1 MAKSF
6 KIVVTARVRRFIKDA
21 LGITLPLGK
30 IKIPGTN
37 AMRLEVPSC
46 LSSTI
51 DLMFPFGIGAF
62 SYLDATEV
70 NMPLKI
76 REVSIGRYS
85 SIAMGCAIG
94 LMPHPTTWLST
105 SPTVYESGAD
115 EWARLYLP
123 GTMEHGAFKP
133 AKTLT
138 RIGNDVWLGQDV
150 KILKG
155 VTIGDGAI
163 VAAGAVVTKEVPPYA
178 IVGGIPAK
186 VIKYRFDEETIKE
199 LLELKWWDYNLAD
212 FGKID
217 FSNVKA
223 AIADMRR
230 KLVENPSIKP
240 YAPTTVYAEDLRPYS
255 TRKPFFLDIGR
266 GRIRVKLF
274 GIWILHIGGV
284 KYGR

>member
-6 KIVVTARVRRFIKDA
+6 KIVVTRRVRGFMKDS
-21 LGITLPLGK
+21 LGVTLPLGTLK
-30 IKIPGTN
+30 FPSSDIL
-37 AMRLEVPSC
+37 RLEVPCRISG
-46 LSSTI
+46 SI
-51 DLMFPFGIGAF
+51 DLMQRLEMGAF
-62 SYLDATEV
+62 SFFDASELNPAAKV
-70 NMPLKI
+70 

-105 SPTVYESGAD
+105 SPTVYESCAD
-115 EWARLYLP
+115 EWARQYLP

-163 VAAGAVVTKEVPPYA
+163 VAAGAVVTKDVPPYA

-284 KYGR
+284 KHGH